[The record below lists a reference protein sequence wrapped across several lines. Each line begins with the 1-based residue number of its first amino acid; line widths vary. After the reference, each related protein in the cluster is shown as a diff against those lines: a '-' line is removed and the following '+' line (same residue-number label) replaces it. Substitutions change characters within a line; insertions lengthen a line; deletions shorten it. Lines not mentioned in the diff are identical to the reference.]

1 MQETNVNGVIT
12 LMNKKYL
19 YPKEYYLKGNNELIL
34 KNQQV
39 LNEYI
44 AEKVK
49 LLIASVDKNSVIIE
63 IILDVKELVEFD
75 MNNSSIIGMPISK
88 EYQKELVQRYDIVYV
103 LGNIFSEYHLDLINN
118 HKENIPSI
126 DYTKYVIDYNELYD
140 EALTDYFKKLL
151 NIKFDDIFGFKSNR
165 KKNKNL
171 YDFNTLME
179 TVIQFLTEYRG
190 VTFPMPSPIPEEI
203 KPTYRNMSYLA
214 SFTFPA
220 LIERTILDYLRD
232 YYLKLGIKLLS
243 EKDVETFNND
253 DNERRAMAQIHSNGS
268 ISFFDGDML
277 MLIIIDMIKKYKVL
291 NKDEI
296 MIFDHK
302 MTIGQILFI
311 SQDNVPSY
319 FEKYFKKEYFYLLNR
334 MFSFLNTRNNTM
346 HLVNSNEN
354 YFSLEVSA
362 ILLQLYWLITNEEV
376 FDLKKLEMDYETR
389 GCD

>member
-179 TVIQFLTEYRG
+179 TMYGGRESVIQFLTEYRG

-277 MLIIIDMIKKYKVL
+277 MLIIIDMIKKYKVFS
-291 NKDEI
+291 KDEET
-296 MIFDHK
+296 IFNNNL
-302 MTIGQILFI
+302 TIGKILHC
-311 SQDNVPSY
+311 SKKDNSPS
-319 FEKYFKKEYFYLLNR
+319 FFAKHFKKEYFYLLER
-334 MFSFLNTRNNTM
+334 MFNFLNTRNNTM
-346 HLVNSNEN
+346 HLINTNGN
-354 YFSLEVSA
+354 YFSIEFSS
-362 ILLQLYWLITNEEV
+362 ILLQLYWLSISEEI
-376 FDLKKLEMDYETR
+376 FDLK